1 MTRKSGPSLST
12 SEDRMFRG
20 QHCYAGTQA
29 TLSFPEVVS
38 NYPPLVCLVQHIA
51 QHTQLTVR
59 REQSTLCRLF
69 GKSRQAGC
77 LSICLSVSARETHAL
92 NRRRSERK
100 CVSCARTARPSSRA
114 HTGSAFS
121 YGWQSLPTPLRLS

>member
-1 MTRKSGPSLST
+1 
-12 SEDRMFRG
+12 MFRG

-59 REQSTLCRLF
+59 REQSNLCRLS
-69 GKSRQAGC
+69 GKSRQAGRLSLSVC
-77 LSICLSVSARETHAL
+77 LSVCLSVSAR
-92 NRRRSERK
+92 K
-100 CVSCARTARPSSRA
+100 DARPEQA
-114 HTGSAFS
+114 AK
-121 YGWQSLPTPLRLS
+121 QA